1 MHWQQ
6 QAKFIHPK
14 YYKHLKEV
22 SQPFGDI
29 EMGWFGQISL
39 YIKKTQNF
47 KKYYSKVLP
56 HENYGDWKLRGPC
69 RENLHYLWKRA
80 VRIAGFPCHWGF
92 SPQFI

>member
-6 QAKFIHPK
+6 QAKVIHPK

-22 SQPFGDI
+22 SKPFGDI

-69 RENLHYLWKRA
+69 RENLQARNSHG
-80 VRIAGFPCHWGF
+80 V
-92 SPQFI
+92 SPQFLGPRNFQSP